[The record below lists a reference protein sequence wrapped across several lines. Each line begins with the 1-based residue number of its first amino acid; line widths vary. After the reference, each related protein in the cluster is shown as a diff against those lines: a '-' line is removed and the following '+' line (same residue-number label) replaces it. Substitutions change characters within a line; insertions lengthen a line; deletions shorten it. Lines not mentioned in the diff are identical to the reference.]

1 MIEGLQ
7 IEVRE
12 ELSAGGC
19 LRERWPYA
27 VKHEREML
35 TRGCEKNQ
43 IEIYGSPK
51 GIR

>member
-27 VKHEREML
+27 VKHEREMM
-35 TRGCEKNQ
+35 TRSCERNQ
-43 IEIYGSPK
+43 IGICGFPK
-51 GIR
+51 GIQ